1 MNIEKILDDHKEW
14 LLDNTKGQRADLRE
28 ANLSEANLSRADL
41 READLIGA
49 NLIGANLIEA
59 DLSSAY
65 LSEANLSHT
74 EVFTF
79 TLGQHFG
86 FAHFGEQYESG
97 SYVKIGCEGHSLD
110 YWLEN
115 FEAIGAKHGYTKS
128 QISNYGKMLNMLNL
142 IKLESDLA
150 KMETK

>member
-1 MNIEKILDDHKEW
+1 MNTEQLQQILNEHKEW
-14 LLDNTKGQRADLRE
+14 ILDNTKGRRANLRGADLRG
-28 ANLSEANLSRADL
+28 ADL
-41 READLIGA
+41 RG
-49 NLIGANLIEA
+49 A
-59 DLSSAY
+59 DLSGAY
-65 LSEANLSHT
+65 LSGAYLSGAYLSHT
-74 EVFTF
+74 DVFIF